1 MGRLPVVRG
10 LARFRIRGPKIPV
23 TVTGALRIDT
33 WSATCRGQSERMSD
47 KTIDIIGAGVAGLAA
62 GCYARMNGYTTHI
75 FEKESRPGG
84 VCTSWRRGDY
94 VFDGC
99 IEWLVGTRPG
109 SSVNRIWQ
117 ELGALDNRRVVNHDE
132 FVCIESRDGRVL
144 HVYSDADRL
153 ERHLRELSPADAD
166 MAHALCDAIRH
177 MAALDLPPDHEG
189 DWLGIVNRAAAA
201 VPSLLRWRAP
211 TWQELTARFSDHFVR
226 DALRD
231 ILDQP
236 DFPALAGIMNL
247 AWMHARDAG
256 YPIGGSLAF
265 AEAIE
270 QRYRELGGEITYDAP
285 VDKILVEDGRAVG
298 LRLADGTEHRAD
310 IVVSCADGHATIFR
324 MLEGRFVD
332 DQIRRQY
339 VPERIFKPL
348 VQVSLG
354 VDADFSDLPH
364 ALVFPIPTPI
374 RIAGEVRERL
384 QVRHYA
390 YDPTLAPKGKTSLVV
405 MMESD
410 YDFWAALRREPEQYA
425 AEKQRV
431 AETVQSILT
440 ERFGGLLDHVDE
452 VDVATPL
459 TWERFSGNWR
469 GAFEGWRPTRGAMVR
484 GLMGGLRKTLPGLEN
499 FYMVGQ
505 WVVPGGGLPGVAPAA
520 RALVQRLCKQDG
532 KRFVTTV
539 AVRAAPSEAEAQQV
553 AA

>member
-1 MGRLPVVRG
+1 
-10 LARFRIRGPKIPV
+10 
-23 TVTGALRIDT
+23 
-33 WSATCRGQSERMSD
+33 
-47 KTIDIIGAGVAGLAA
+47 
-62 GCYARMNGYTTHI
+62 MNGYATHI

-84 VCTSWRRGDY
+84 VCTSWRRGEY

-109 SSVNRIWQ
+109 SFTNRIWQ
-117 ELGALDNRRVVNHDE
+117 ELGALDNRQIVDHDE
-132 FVCIESRDGRVL
+132 FVCIESRDGRVM
-144 HVYSDADRL
+144 HVYADADRL
-153 ERHLRELSPADAD
+153 EQHLRELSPADAG
-166 MAHALCDAIRH
+166 MAHALCQAIRRI
-177 MAALDLPPDHEG
+177 AALDLPPDHEG
-189 DWLGIVNRAAAA
+189 EWLSLARRAAAVA
-201 VPSLLRWRAP
+201 PSLLQWRAA

-231 ILDQP
+231 ILDEP
-236 DFPALAGIMNL
+236 DFPALGGIMVL

-256 YPIGGSLAF
+256 YPVGGSLAF

-270 QRYRELGGEITYDAP
+270 SRYRGLGGEITYNAP
-285 VDKILVEDGRAVG
+285 VETILVEHGKAAGV
-298 LRLADGTEHRAD
+298 RLADGTEHRAD
-310 IVVSCADGHATIFR
+310 IVVSCADGHATIFQ
-324 MLEGRFVD
+324 MLQGRFVD
-332 DQIRRQY
+332 DEIRRQY

-354 VDADFSDLPH
+354 VDADFSGLPH

-384 QVRHYA
+384 QVRHYG

-410 YDFWAALRREPEQYA
+410 YDFWAALAREPELYA
-425 AEKQRV
+425 AEKRRV
-431 AETVQSILT
+431 AETVQSILK
-440 ERFGGLLDHVDE
+440 ERFGELLDRVEE

-469 GAFEGWRPTRGAMVR
+469 GAYEGWLPTRGAMVR
-484 GLMGGLRKTLPGLEN
+484 GLMGGLRKTLPGLDN

-520 RALVQRLCKQDG
+520 RALIQQLCRHDG
-532 KRFVTTV
+532 KRFGTTV
-539 AVRAAPSEAEAQQV
+539 AVRAAPRDVEAVQV